1 MKVHLL
7 KSFSCMSDKSSNKI
21 SLFIAVI
28 AIVLILGGVYLLNKS
43 FSSSTK
49 TAVASNAKVQSKTS
63 NANAASK
70 ITAIKPDSVD
80 TSVTA
85 KPATT
90 LPDVAKETKNTSI
103 GSATTTT
110 TTTTTGATPT
120 NIATVQSSSS
130 TKSEQPEP
138 PLETNEIV
146 AKFVGEGTGGLP
158 KFEIQECGNKD
169 SKLCVNPNKFII
181 NNASKFDVKL
191 IEGNKYKFVAKYN
204 EDQNFIIF
212 ETIQSITEVK

>member
-1 MKVHLL
+1 
-7 KSFSCMSDKSSNKI
+7 MSNKSSNRI

-28 AIVLILGGVYLLNKS
+28 AIALILGGVYLLNKS

-49 TAVASNAKVQSKTS
+49 VAVASNTKVQSKSS
-63 NANAASK
+63 NTNASSK
-70 ITAIKPDSVD
+70 ITAVKADSAD

-85 KPATT
+85 KPVTSTDAG
-90 LPDVAKETKNTSI
+90 KEARNTSV
-103 GSATTTT
+103 SSSSPTTT
-110 TTTTTGATPT
+110 TTTTTGSTPA
-120 NIATVQSSSS
+120 NITTTQPNSSLSI
-130 TKSEQPEP
+130 KSEVSK

-158 KFEIQECGNKD
+158 KFEIQECGNKE
-169 SKLCVNPNKFII
+169 SRLCVNPNKFII
-181 NNASKFDVKL
+181 NNANKFDVKL

-212 ETIQSITEVK
+212 EAILSITEVK